1 MQLKMN
7 NLEVVLLLVIV
18 GLINGMDS
26 RALKRSDTRSENNV
40 EKADPTKVNYDVYPV
55 RISRCKN
62 MLKFKKMDKFNTA

>member
-26 RALKRSDTRSENNV
+26 RALKRSETKTENNV
-40 EKADPTKVNYDVYPV
+40 EKAEEYPTKVNYDVYPV
-55 RISRCKN
+55 MIRTY
-62 MLKFKKMDKFNTA
+62 MLKINLKKTI

>member
-7 NLEVVLLLVIV
+7 NLEIVLLLVIV

-26 RALKRSDTRSENNV
+26 RALKRSETKSVNNV

-55 RISRCKN
+55 RISRFKN
-62 MLKFKKMDKFNTA
+62 MLKLKKIDKFNIA